1 MHKPKNR
8 RFQCLIRDNLPWK
21 WNWQSFSMKL
31 IMLIPKYECQ
41 SHISFNYYNNT
52 GEIEKYVVFQEHC
65 FLYSQK
71 PFTQTT
77 LKRHTISMYILL
89 IQMSQLRSFIK
100 TYFQLGTNGELIEI
114 TRRIDILIDSQVI
127 HLFWACVSQ
136 ILTTI
141 FYARNLQLLMRVESQ
156 IYPIGW
162 IYNIQSNSLLNNLFS
177 HIMK

>member
-41 SHISFNYYNNT
+41 SHISFSYYNNT

-100 TYFQLGTNGELIEI
+100 TYFQLGTNGELIRNNKKDRHIDRQPGHSFILSLRQSDTNYHFLCKELTI
-114 TRRIDILIDSQVI
+114 TNEG
-127 HLFWACVSQ
+127 WKP
-136 ILTTI
+136 
-141 FYARNLQLLMRVESQ
+141 NL
-156 IYPIGW
+156 PNW
-162 IYNIQSNSLLNNLFS
+162 LNL
-177 HIMK
+177 